1 MMHKKYEL
9 IMCADGFSMSVQ
21 AGETHYCEPRT
32 DTGPYRS
39 VEVGYPSSKEDL
51 LMQYAEMPDQPTK
64 SVYGWVPSETIW
76 DVILKHGGRVAG
88 ELPPLVIL

>member
-1 MMHKKYEL
+1 MHRKMHTRIK
-9 IMCADGFSMSVQ
+9 CADGFTMSVQ

-51 LMQYAEMPDQPTK
+51 LMEYAEMPDQPTK
-64 SVYGWVPSETIW
+64 TVYGWVPSETIW
-76 DVILKHGGRVAG
+76 DVILKHGGRVEG
-88 ELPPLVIL
+88 DLPPLVIL